1 MFMKNAEGGII
12 IKGDSLQNP
21 MVQLKRKKHGNR
33 LNHLIEE

>member
-21 MVQLKRKKHGNR
+21 MVQLKRNTA
-33 LNHLIEE
+33 IV